1 MTSGSANA
9 SFAKRGISKTIRYFF
24 GVGDMG
30 FALMTNVGVYYSAF
44 YFTNVAKLSLGN
56 VAFMTTTV
64 ALIDA
69 LTSWLYGAVINSIK
83 PMRWGRYRSWLVAF
97 TWAIPIF
104 YTLMYLKVSEQEAI
118 ATAFFFIFQ
127 LGGRFVHNW
136 AYTANASLINVVPK
150 NADDRLAMASSR
162 ATWNNLSKFAWS
174 YLGVPF
180 LAILTGI
187 FTEKYAYA
195 ALSCCMSLLMVAG
208 YWFHFV
214 ITKGYEDTGKEEAR
228 NAAKAKRARTG
239 IKDLGKALFTNP
251 PLLCL
256 MVADLAKWLF
266 NFMVAGTIVYYF
278 TYIALN
284 KGMQAYYMLIIAFCS
299 VVGAFFSRYIGKKI
313 SGRYTVIVCYFLMA
327 ALLLLARIFY
337 VHAWTVVIL
346 ISLAQLGYGCCYS
359 CSTAMYADTAVYNE
373 WKNGKNAS
381 GWIMGLQ
388 NIPLKIASTTKSAI
402 LAGCLAAGGF
412 SASIAVE
419 DATIGMK
426 QSICTALMVVPAVV
440 LIIGD
445 IVLLVG
451 YRLSKEKLENMQKEI
466 EERKAKE
473 EVAL

>member
-1 MTSGSANA
+1 M
-9 SFAKRGISKTIRYFF
+9 
-24 GVGDMG
+24 
-30 FALMTNVGVYYSAF
+30 
-44 YFTNVAKLSLGN
+44 
-56 VAFMTTTV
+56 
-64 ALIDA
+64 
-69 LTSWLYGAVINSIK
+69 
-83 PMRWGRYRSWLVAF
+83 
-97 TWAIPIF
+97 
-104 YTLMYLKVSEQEAI
+104 
-118 ATAFFFIFQ
+118 
-127 LGGRFVHNW
+127 
-136 AYTANASLINVVPK
+136 
-150 NADDRLAMASSR
+150 
-162 ATWNNLSKFAWS
+162 
-174 YLGVPF
+174 
-180 LAILTGI
+180 
-187 FTEKYAYA
+187 
-195 ALSCCMSLLMVAG
+195 
-208 YWFHFV
+208 
-214 ITKGYEDTGKEEAR
+214 
-228 NAAKAKRARTG
+228 
-239 IKDLGKALFTNP
+239 
-251 PLLCL
+251 
-256 MVADLAKWLF
+256 
-266 NFMVAGTIVYYF
+266 
-278 TYIALN
+278 
-284 KGMQAYYMLIIAFCS
+284 
-299 VVGAFFSRYIGKKI
+299 
-313 SGRYTVIVCYFLMA
+313 IVCYFLMA